1 MTLEETYI
9 KIASSEKLRSRY
21 AAVTDNDSLAELL
34 EELGCRESPKE
45 FLKYVRV
52 KSSTEGELP
61 DAQIEGV
68 TGGIDGKKP
77 PLPPLDW

>member
-34 EELGCRESPKE
+34 
-45 FLKYVRV
+45 
-52 KSSTEGELP
+52 
-61 DAQIEGV
+61 
-68 TGGIDGKKP
+68 
-77 PLPPLDW
+77 